1 MKLKYA
7 LTPLTPYDLLKAVK
21 KNPHKEYLFIRADEI
36 GRAGRHNSNMI
47 GFVAE
52 VKTLQELKTEIESLD
67 IDRQEVFAR
76 NFLKRFIVG
85 QAGEKYLL
93 QFLAE
98 HINQVKFVQSSG
110 NKMKT
115 LLTMPLPEAD
125 IDTQARVVAEVAVFV
140 KVRELAEQMNKMSKT
155 VDTLGSVLHSQV
167 LSGEITMSDAK
178 AHLRNMLGNS
188 IVISK
193 KMKL

>member
-7 LTPLTPYDLLKAVK
+7 LTPLTPYDLLKAVEE
-21 KNPHKEYLFIRADEI
+21 NPHKEYLFIRPDEI
-36 GRAGRHNSNMI
+36 GDRRHNINMI